1 MLKDDQTNHSSY
13 QCTIWLCTY
22 VLPLLSFPLKLL
34 WIHYMIKLTAFRS
47 CCQEVKGGKLQC
59 FMLLIESLITVF
71 CSSDIFTLIILSHER
86 KLRNYPHTS
95 SLKSIV
101 PSLSNQILNCSV
113 MNFMHEIVMKYVRLS
128 NNYCKSLAAIF
139 GVAN

>member
-1 MLKDDQTNHSSY
+1 MTIQTIVHINAQYDCAHMSNPYCLFLKNDFEFN
-13 QCTIWLCTY
+13 
-22 VLPLLSFPLKLL
+22 
-34 WIHYMIKLTAFRS
+34 MIKLTAFRS

-86 KLRNYPHTS
+86 KLRNYPHRS

-101 PSLSNQILNCSV
+101 PSLRNQILNCSV
-113 MNFMHEIVMKYVRLS
+113 MNFMHEIVMKYVRIS
-128 NNYCKSLAAIF
+128 NNYCRSLAAIF